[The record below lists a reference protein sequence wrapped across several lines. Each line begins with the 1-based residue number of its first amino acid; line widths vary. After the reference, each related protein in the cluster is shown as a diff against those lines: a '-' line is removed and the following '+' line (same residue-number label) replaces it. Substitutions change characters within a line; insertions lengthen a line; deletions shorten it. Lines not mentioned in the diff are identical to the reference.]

1 MQQKTHTPIAVKTLT
16 SADSFNSKND
26 HNNLHHAGFCRL
38 WHIIGNPK
46 ANPPIPALIPIGRT
60 TFLNGV
66 KSGKYPK
73 PVKLGERTI
82 AWRRSDII
90 ALIGQLGGAS

>member
-1 MQQKTHTPIAVKTLT
+1 MATTAHQLPET
-16 SADSFNSKND
+16 
-26 HNNLHHAGFCRL
+26 GFLRI

-73 PVKLGERTI
+73 PVKLGERTT

-90 ALIGQLGGAS
+90 ALIGQLGGSL